1 MAFRRLV
8 ALTLPDLLALDA
20 LLQTV
25 QQPKVSDNL
34 SYLWHIEELVDQEDV
49 LCTLVVPLLCRGAA
63 IRNLGIHLV

>member
-49 LCTLVVPLLCRGAA
+49 LCTLVVPLLC
-63 IRNLGIHLV
+63 

>member
-1 MAFRRLV
+1 MVAFRRLV

-49 LCTLVVPLLCRGAA
+49 LCTLVVPLLC
-63 IRNLGIHLV
+63 